1 MLGTVLTHLVQK
13 AGSLISTVQEYLT
26 RKLLQLLGVLTALK
40 TQFAELNNLLNQFVS
55 AVQKLKALVV
65 LCITQVLS
73 IKAVV
78 TSALVKIWAIGLQLV
93 TTARLTLQLV
103 KQALKKD
110 K

>member
-13 AGSLISTVQEYLT
+13 VGSLISSVTEYLT
-26 RKLLQLLGVLTALK
+26 KKLLQLRGVLTVLK
-40 TQFAELNNLLNQFVS
+40 TQSVALNNLLNQFVS

-93 TTARLTLQLV
+93 TTARQTLQLV